1 MGGMI
6 GQTLALKS
14 PELFLS
20 LSLCDTSSRI
30 PAEAKPLWADRIKTA
45 QSQGME
51 PLVEGTISR
60 WFTAPFR
67 EQHKDVVDPVR
78 TMIRRTPPQ
87 GYAGC
92 CAAISALDLTDRLPA
107 IKLPTLIVV
116 GEEDQGTPVAASQA
130 IQAKI
135 AGSQLRDPKVGR
147 PPGEHGAAGGLHEGA
162 DLVPGAS
169 QLTPVAAP
177 PAPGAGVDGASVA
190 DTGSRGAVMR
200 WTSGR
205 QSDDVEDQRGSRV
218 PLVAGGGIGSI
229 VLVLLALYFGVD
241 PSVVLQGQPAQQTQ
255 QAPAASSRGSDEIRD
270 FVSVVLA
277 DTEDT
282 WRELFRRMNREY
294 IDPKLVLFSGAV
306 AVRLRLRPQPAVG
319 PFYCPADQQGL
330 PRPRVLRGA
339 AASASARPATSPR
352 PT

>member
-1 MGGMI
+1 MKITANGISVNYTLDGPAAAPVVMLSHSLATDLSMWDPQMKALTAHYRVLRYDTRGHGGTDAPAEAYTLDQLAHDARTLLQALGIAKVHWVGLSMGGMI

-135 AGSQLRDPKVGR
+135 AGSQLEILKS
-147 PPGEHGAAGGLHEGA
+147 AAHLANMEQPEA
-162 DLVPGAS
+162 FTKA
-169 QLTPVAAP
+169 LT
-177 PAPGAGVDGASVA
+177 SF
-190 DTGSRGAVMR
+190 
-200 WTSGR
+200 
-205 QSDDVEDQRGSRV
+205 
-218 PLVAGGGIGSI
+218 
-229 VLVLLALYFGVD
+229 LA
-241 PSVVLQGQPAQQTQ
+241 
-255 QAPAASSRGSDEIRD
+255 
-270 FVSVVLA
+270 
-277 DTEDT
+277 
-282 WRELFRRMNREY
+282 
-294 IDPKLVLFSGAV
+294 
-306 AVRLRLRPQPAVG
+306 RL
-319 PFYCPADQQGL
+319 
-330 PRPRVLRGA
+330 
-339 AASASARPATSPR
+339 S
-352 PT
+352 